1 MGAIDL
7 REEMITYINQ
17 ADARLLKVLKAVVED
32 YLEQDAV
39 AYDIHGKSLNLQ
51 EYNNQLQAAE
61 DDIAAGNYSKQE
73 DLEKEAKGW

>member
-32 YLEQDAV
+32 YLEQDIV
-39 AYDIHGKSLNLQ
+39 AYDVNGKSLNLQ

-73 DLEKEAKGW
+73 DLEKEAEGW